1 MEYLIGS
8 VVTFVMMLILSNNIR
23 KSIKTNQIK
32 VLRYSQLAT
41 FEQVKGYLPDSLFKE
56 PRLEET
62 QMSKHQKTMQI
73 RVIFVGNEAY
83 WIKDNAFY
91 VATTVDGMID
101 HESARVVDT
110 IGMDKVQLDKMSFI
124 VEKLT
129 EDL

>member
-110 IGMDKVQLDKMSFI
+110 IGMDKVQLDKMSCI

>member
-8 VVTFVMMLILSNNIR
+8 VATFIMTLVLSNSVR
-23 KSIKTNQIK
+23 KSIKSNRIK
-32 VLRYSQLAT
+32 VLRYSQLAA
-41 FEQVKGYLPDSLFKE
+41 FEQIKGYLPDSLFKI

-91 VATTVDGMID
+91 VATTIDGMID
-101 HESARVVDT
+101 HESAKVVDT

>member
-8 VVTFVMMLILSNNIR
+8 IATFIMVIVLSNNIR
-23 KSIKTNQIK
+23 KSVAKNKIKPLQ
-32 VLRYSQLAT
+32 YSQLAT
-41 FEQVKGYLPDSLFKE
+41 FEQVKRYLPESFFQI

-62 QMSKHQKTMQI
+62 QMSKHQKTLQI

-91 VATTVDGMID
+91 VANTVDGLID
-101 HESARVVDT
+101 HESAKIVDT
-110 IGMDKVQLDKMSFI
+110 IGMDKVELEKMSFI

>member
-1 MEYLIGS
+1 
-8 VVTFVMMLILSNNIR
+8 
-23 KSIKTNQIK
+23 
-32 VLRYSQLAT
+32 
-41 FEQVKGYLPDSLFKE
+41 LPDSLFKI

-91 VATTVDGMID
+91 VATTIDGMID
-101 HESARVVDT
+101 HESAKVVDT